1 MRVLIPSPFTL
12 PSTFLTTGGPAQAG
26 LPMQRRAGV
35 QCGTA
40 APAACLY
47 TPARPPST
55 LTRIPG
61 PRAATAA
68 CCICGRSGRGAA
80 ATRAVTR
87 HPTSRG
93 IRATSMLPLWGD
105 GHPPRQSRIL
115 ARPVSAAPQSCPAPH
130 TRAAACPSPIPP
142 STRVRSPGWRDPASL
157 GARACKLQKLPLLPT
172 VIFPALCITAAVKR
186 TSG

>member
-1 MRVLIPSPFTL
+1 MGTIAGSFDARFDPF
-12 PSTFLTTGGPAQAG
+12 PFHTTVDFPNN
-26 LPMQRRAGV
+26 RRTRAGRV
-35 QCGTA
+35 A
-40 APAACLY
+40 HAAACWRAVWDSC
-47 TPARPPST
+47 ARSMLVHSCKASLNAHPHPGST
-55 LTRIPG
+55 CT
-61 PRAATAA
+61 ATAA

-80 ATRAVTR
+80 ATPAVTR

-157 GARACKLQKLPLLPT
+157 GARACKLQNTPS
-172 VIFPALCITAAVKR
+172 AAKSPQPVEP
-186 TSG
+186 